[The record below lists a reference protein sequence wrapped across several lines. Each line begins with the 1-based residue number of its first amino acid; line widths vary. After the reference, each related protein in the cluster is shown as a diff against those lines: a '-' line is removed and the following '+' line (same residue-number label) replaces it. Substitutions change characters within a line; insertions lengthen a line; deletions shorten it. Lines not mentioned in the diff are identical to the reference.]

1 MSTEQISKK
10 NKGKKRNIKFSAIF
24 FSGWTIVSSKQ
35 AKMALLQFYF
45 YYYFFCLNENRLFKI

>member
-45 YYYFFCLNENRLFKI
+45 YYYYFLSQ